1 MGFEDAVYAN
11 GVAVAQVALW
21 NEFGTAT
28 IPERP
33 FWRPALKKVRP
44 KVRRMILERARKGI
58 RPSYPYRHAGND
70 RLLAQDVADAI
81 VKEVRKYIRDLKQPP
96 NALAT
101 IKKKGFDDPLVW
113 TGKLERS
120 IISEVHHLRVR

>member
-81 VKEVRKYIRDLKQPP
+81 IKEVRKYIRDLKQPP

-120 IISEVHHLRVR
+120 IISEVK